1 MTDGGSGSDPEVRN
15 QASDVKLYRATKSL
29 SAVIHI
35 STHTHQLIHFYISIC
50 FFFKNNLTHQ
60 MVCYMEP
67 SGNCF
72 QGLSIK
78 LGRWLDKPTSTNQM
92 DSRRAAPSLEPLHKI
107 QSLQCRS
114 LLFFRW
120 NKFSSADRTD
130 ATAAAT
136 LTSGGAAE
144 QSNTWTTPVTAAV
157 PQRGWLKQSLK
168 SGEMDLHD
176 LKYPAAC

>member
-1 MTDGGSGSDPEVRN
+1 MAVRDQIQKSGTRR
-15 QASDVKLYRATKSL
+15 DVKLYRATKSL

-35 STHTHQLIHFYISIC
+35 PTHTHQLIHFYISIC
-50 FFFKNNLTHQ
+50 FFFKNNLTRQ

-72 QGLSIK
+72 QGLWIK
-78 LGRWLDKPTSTNQM
+78 LGRWLDKPTSTNQR
-92 DSRRAAPSLEPLHKI
+92 DSRRAAPSLELVHKI

-144 QSNTWTTPVTAAV
+144 QSNTWTTPVAASSSSKTLIGAKLEV
-157 PQRGWLKQSLK
+157 WRDGFAWSQVSSCVLS
-168 SGEMDLHD
+168 
-176 LKYPAAC
+176 